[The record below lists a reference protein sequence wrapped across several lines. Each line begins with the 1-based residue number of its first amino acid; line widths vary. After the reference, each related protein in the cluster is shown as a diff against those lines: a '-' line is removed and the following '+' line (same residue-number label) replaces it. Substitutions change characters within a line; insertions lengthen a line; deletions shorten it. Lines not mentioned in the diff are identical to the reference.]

1 MILTFEN
8 RNFEFLTS
16 VFCLLRVIDHNV
28 VSDEKYVKDES
39 QFNSQDSQ
47 LLFNIEALKI
57 AKQARDQQ
65 DTANYKPRKKIKP
78 TFFLSKL
85 RKFKSLP
92 NLSLL
97 KNIALKKIRS
107 RTGEWITLR

>member
-1 MILTFEN
+1 MLN
-8 RNFEFLTS
+8 
-16 VFCLLRVIDHNV
+16 VIDHFLD
-28 VSDEKYVKDES
+28 SHEKYTEDES
-39 QFNSQDSQ
+39 QSKSQDSQ

-57 AKQARDQQ
+57 AKQARDQR
-65 DTANYKPRKKIKP
+65 DTANYKQRKKIKP

-92 NLSLL
+92 NLNTL

-107 RTGEWITLR
+107 KTGEYIILFVDT